1 MKPWLRVMK
10 RIGITVSVFAIV
22 IGCNTNVIP
31 NGGTTTLESNGFT
44 DASPGGTGA
53 TGGTT
58 PVQPVV
64 DDVVLPAEETRSFF
78 TAFQI
83 DPTAEDTAG
92 PKFVVAGDVDQ
103 DGLMDLVSAWNQ
115 SQPIQLHLQRRDA
128 NGVISFRTVTL
139 GGTSPIAVVS
149 GLELGQIN
157 DDGFLDV
164 VVLIKA
170 TGAEGRCPGKAGT
183 SSRVS
188 LLDGQIMVLFN
199 PGAAAII
206 PDGDQWTEMKLINPF
221 LTDLTLNSTI
231 GGISHNQF
239 PGNETVAFD
248 VLKTEPENAGFT
260 ALAVGDI
267 DGVPGDD
274 IVVALNPA
282 ECSKYCQ
289 SPPINTVD
297 LWVNPGPGMAENPNN
312 WGAPPVGMQATGVP
326 VSIYSNLPEIKDIA
340 LTDVDGD
347 GDSDVVVAVTNSLSA
362 NVTWLRNPLVAHV
375 AGGPSG
381 AAEVV
386 SGTLDPPC
394 GVCDGGDRD
403 GEPCASDA
411 DCVGA
416 VSGTCEI
423 IFAAFRTNSWQ
434 ERPVGQVDTGADVIT
449 IGDVDSDGL
458 DDVIVRSTLGQ
469 IVQWFRKPGSSVLKP
484 EFPPN
489 DTTPNRPNFPWP
501 VFTLTEFD
509 GQVPEAISIGDVTS
523 DLQNEVM
530 IAVEGGVFW
539 YDGTINDSVYEPWVA
554 NTIIQD
560 ASSDTTDNTVVGG
573 VTPGAGVGV
582 NSTDTN
588 TNINAL
594 LVVDLDGD
602 GRSDISGTLDRRS
615 GSGLSDDRLVWYRNT
630 REATP

>member
-1 MKPWLRVMK
+1 MKFWLRLMK
-10 RIGITVSVFAIV
+10 RIGITVGAFAIV

-31 NGGTTTLESNGFT
+31 NDGTTTLDANGFT

-53 TGGTT
+53 TGT
-58 PVQPVV
+58 PPAEVVV

-78 TAFQI
+78 TAFQV

-103 DGLMDLVSAWNQ
+103 DGLMDLVTAWNQ

-128 NGVISFRTVTL
+128 NDVISFRTVTL

-164 VVLIKA
+164 VALIKA
-170 TGAEGRCPGKAGT
+170 TGGSGQCPSIAGT
-183 SSRVS
+183 SSEVS
-188 LLDGQIMVLFN
+188 LLEGEIIILFN
-199 PGAAAII
+199 PGAAATI
-206 PDGDQWTEMKLINPF
+206 PDGDRWTEMRLVNPF
-221 LTDLTLNSTI
+221 LTDLTLNSTVGAI
-231 GGISHNQF
+231 NHNQF
-239 PGNETVAFD
+239 PGNESVDFEI
-248 VLKTEPENAGFT
+248 LKTEPENAGFT

-267 DGVPGDD
+267 DGVAGDD
-274 IVVALNPA
+274 IIVALNPA
-282 ECSKYCQ
+282 ECSKYCHL
-289 SPPINTVD
+289 PPVNTVD
-297 LWVNPGPGMAENPNN
+297 LWVNPGPGLAENPNN
-312 WGAPPVGMQATGVP
+312 WGAPPVGAQATGIP

-340 LTDVDGD
+340 LTDID
-347 GDSDVVVAVTNSLSA
+347 GDSDNDVVVTVTNALSA
-362 NVTWLRNPLVAHV
+362 NVTWLRNPLVPHAT
-375 AGGPSG
+375 GGPSG
-381 AAEVV
+381 ATQVI
-386 SGTLDPPC
+386 SGALEPPC

-403 GEPCASDA
+403 GDPCGSDA

-416 VSGTCEI
+416 VSGTCEVV
-423 IFAAFRTNSWQ
+423 FSAFRTDSWQ
-434 ERPVGQVDTGADVIT
+434 ERPVGQVDTGADIIT
-449 IGDVDSDGL
+449 IGDVDSDGA
-458 DDVIVRSTLGQ
+458 DDVIVRSTLGE
-469 IVQWFRKPGSSVLKP
+469 IVLWFRKPNSITIEP
-484 EFPPN
+484 EFPPS
-489 DTTPNRPNFPWP
+489 DTTPDRFNFPWQ
-501 VFTLTEFD
+501 VFTLTEFN
-509 GQVPEAISIGDVTS
+509 GQTPEAISIGDVTN

-560 ASSDTTDNTVVGG
+560 VGSDPADNTVVGG

-582 NSTDTN
+582 NNVDTN

-594 LVVDLDGD
+594 LIVDLDGD
-602 GRSDISGTLDRRS
+602 GRNDIIGTLDRRS

-630 REATP
+630 REE